1 MTLTILSVMLSSCEA
16 DITESFINTD
26 PVISAQT
33 TTSGTVPN
41 MLRIKVDESKAEKF
55 LDSCTGDGY
64 VDESVLEAE
73 GFAVDGLRVRPTFMI
88 GGKYLERQK
97 QAGLDRW
104 FDVISDSSA
113 VETKSVTGLPGVE
126 YAEPV
131 YIPVR
136 TDKFQDPKSSAQWHF
151 LNEGNNNFVAG
162 VDIGLNEAWEIYGK
176 YGKDNV
182 IVAVVDA
189 GVDYEHEDLKDNIW
203 VNHAEAE
210 GVEGVDDDGNG
221 YVDDIHGFNFDGLRP
236 EMTPDDHGTHVAGV
250 IAAVNGNGIGV
261 HSIAGGRYP
270 EKGVQIMC
278 LQSISDGGGSSDYA
292 KILQYAAENGAVISQ
307 NSWIY
312 VGANHTPQVDKVA
325 IDYFTEFAGTDEHGN
340 QVGPMKGGLVIFAAG
355 NEAAEVGHPAMYET
369 CLSVAAI
376 GPRGKYAYY
385 TNYGDWVDV
394 CAPGGDQAVDAIRGG
409 VFSTLVGNR
418 YGGLQGTSMAC
429 PHVSGLAALIVS
441 EFGKEGFTSADLR
454 RIIEESCD
462 PSVYIANPSMEGKL
476 GKGMIDVVRAIA
488 SFSEVAPDAVEE
500 HSCQIKSNYIE
511 LNVRVP
517 EDSDDAR
524 AYMLKVDLQKSGAD
538 PLSYEFMME
547 DYEIDTLGCVHL
559 TINGLEFECKYS
571 YSISARDYAGN
582 ESPASAPVEFTT
594 GANNKPLLTIDSNEL
609 IEVNRTAVVTRKIR
623 CEEPDGHDY
632 EVSVASD
639 TPEGAVYVVKNTDV
653 DYTLFVDGSLI
664 PDGDYTFTF
673 TATDVYG
680 ASESVSGNISA
691 GNAVPE
697 LIKQIPDVYI
707 NGLEQNVELKFTD
720 YFFDED
726 GEELTASFELS
737 SDVVKVVKKNDKI
750 IITPQSAGTS
760 KVAVVVSDNAGE
772 TVQTSFNVVVR
783 DASKPF
789 DIYPVQAHDVINIR
803 TGEAKQYI
811 VTIFGSTGREVL
823 RQVETIAMDKVLTID
838 VSSLSPGYYT
848 VKLKSEDGSEYK
860 SAFVKL

>member
-1 MTLTILSVMLSSCEA
+1 MTLTILSVMLSSCETG
-16 DITESFINTD
+16 ITESFINTD
-26 PVISAQT
+26 PVNSAQT
-33 TTSGTVPN
+33 STSGTVPN
-41 MLRIKVDESKAEKF
+41 MLRIKVDESRAERF
-55 LDSCTGDGY
+55 LESCVEDGY
-64 VDESVLEAE
+64 IDESVLVAE
-73 GFAVDGLRVRPTFMI
+73 GFSAEGLRVRPTFMI
-88 GGKYLERQK
+88 GGRYLERQK

-131 YIPVR
+131 YVPVR

-151 LNEGNNNFVAG
+151 LNEGKNNFVAG
-162 VDIGLNEAWEIYGK
+162 VDIRLNEAWEIYGK

-221 YVDDIHGFNFDGLRP
+221 YVDDIHGFNFNGLRP

-270 EKGVQIMC
+270 DKGVQIMC
-278 LQSISDGGGSSDYA
+278 LQSISDEGGSSDYP

-325 IDYFTEFAGTDEHGN
+325 IDYFTEVAGTDEYGN

-355 NEAAEVGHPAMYET
+355 NDSVEVGHPSMYET

-394 CAPGGDQAVDAIRGG
+394 CAPGGDFGVDSMRGG
-409 VFSTLVGNR
+409 VYSTLAGNK

-462 PSVYIANPSMEGKL
+462 PSIYIANPSMEGKL
-476 GKGMIDVVRAIA
+476 GRGMIDVVRAIA
-488 SFSEVAPDAVEE
+488 SFSEVAPDVVEE
-500 HSCQIKSNYIE
+500 HSYQIKSNAIE
-511 LNVRVP
+511 LDVRVP
-517 EDSDDAR
+517 RDSDDAR
-524 AYMLKVDLQKSGAD
+524 AYMLKVGLEKSGAD
-538 PLSYEFMME
+538 PLRYEFMMD

-582 ESPASAPVEFTT
+582 ESPATASVEFTT
-594 GANNKPLLTIDSNEL
+594 GANNKPLLTIDSDEL
-609 IEVNRTAVVTRKIR
+609 IEVNRSAVVTRKIR

-632 EVSVASD
+632 EVSVTSD
-639 TPEGAVYVVKNTDV
+639 TPEGAVYIFKNTDV

-697 LIKQIPDVYI
+697 LLRQIPDTYI
-707 NGLEQNVELKFTD
+707 NGLDRNIELKFND

-726 GEELTASFELS
+726 GEELTARFELS

-750 IITPQSAGTS
+750 IMTPQSAGSS
-760 KVAVVVSDNAGE
+760 KVTVVVSDNAGE
-772 TVQTSFNVVVR
+772 SVQTSFNVVVR

-789 DIYPVQAHDVINIR
+789 DIYPTQAHDVINIR

-811 VTIFGSTGREVL
+811 VTILGSTGREVL
-823 RQVETIAMDKVLTID
+823 RQVETIAMNKVLTVD

-848 VKLKSEDGSEYK
+848 VKLKAEDGSEYK
-860 SAFVKL
+860 SSFVKL